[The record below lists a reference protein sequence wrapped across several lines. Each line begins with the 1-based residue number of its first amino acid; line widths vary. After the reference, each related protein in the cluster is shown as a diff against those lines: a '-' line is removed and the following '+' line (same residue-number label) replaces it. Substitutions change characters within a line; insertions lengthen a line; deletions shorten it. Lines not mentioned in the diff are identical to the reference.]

1 MEETG
6 KVDILVQSIAAFWE
20 RIASFLTSFLMAAAI
35 LAVGVVIAIVARIFV
50 SRFLK
55 FAKFDRFVER
65 SGLES
70 FFSSSPYPV
79 TLSGLIGW
87 IVFFLIV
94 LTTMTAAADLLHLPI
109 ISHIFE
115 RIVLYLPRVIL
126 AVLILVFGVVFSRFL
141 NNFVFGLLTKAKVG
155 NALAISTTCE
165 YMAQVFVW
173 FFALEQLLETQLLL
187 VAFAILFGAF
197 CLAGAVA
204 FGLAGRKHAARL
216 LEKGMQK
223 IEGKE

>member
-1 MEETG
+1 MDESG
-6 KVDILVQSIAAFWE
+6 KVDILVRSIAAFWE
-20 RIASFLTSFLMAAAI
+20 RIASFLTLFLMAAAI
-35 LAVGVVIAIVARIFV
+35 LVVGVLIAVVARIFV

-55 FAKFDRFVER
+55 LVKFDRFVER

-70 FFSSSPYPV
+70 FFSASPYPV
-79 TLSGLIGW
+79 TLSGIIGW
-87 IVFFLIV
+87 IVFILII
-94 LTTMTAAADLLHLPI
+94 LTTMIAAADLLHLTI

-141 NNFVFGLLTKAKVG
+141 NNFVFGALTKARVG
-155 NALAISTTCE
+155 NALTISTTCE

-173 FFALEQLLETQLLL
+173 FFALEQLLETHLLL

-197 CLAGAVA
+197 CLAGAIA
-204 FGLAGRKHAARL
+204 FGLAGRRHASRL
-216 LEKGMQK
+216 LSKGLEK
-223 IEGKE
+223 IEGRE